1 MKGSIAALYTY
12 FSSGVIEGVDIGTA
26 YVGLYS
32 NIIYLFSLF
41 LLLVSIVSSLFF
53 FKNQIQKKEYKT
65 NIIIYSLIYSIF
77 TFSILKNT
85 IDGGILNT
93 EAIPFIF
100 GLYLLV
106 SNSYLKIN
114 KNIFIGVTG
123 FTLIIIFL
131 QNVLVTLNIA
141 VLSVISIPHL
151 TGVLSL
157 MILLLYIH
165 FLRSSQEKRSYI
177 KSNYFFALILIISV
191 CGFYYSTKDS
201 LDTISYK
208 NTELSA
214 GDQVFVF
221 SRKDIAEPGLL
232 ESYRIGD
239 MRFYKG
245 RIESNA
251 SVGSL
256 VKKTAAPLNFEPVSV
271 VGQAC
276 QIYGRPKKLY
286 FNLVDLSD
294 TTNKLNIQT
303 FKEDN
308 NEFFTIDSIDIIS
321 NNTNQMHNEYSVSAS
336 VHPCVGREVEIIQQ
350 MFVTHGLKSFVIFN
364 ISFN

>member
-1 MKGSIAALYTY
+1 M
-12 FSSGVIEGVDIGTA
+12 
-26 YVGLYS
+26 
-32 NIIYLFSLF
+32 
-41 LLLVSIVSSLFF
+41 
-53 FKNQIQKKEYKT
+53 
-65 NIIIYSLIYSIF
+65 
-77 TFSILKNT
+77 
-85 IDGGILNT
+85 
-93 EAIPFIF
+93 
-100 GLYLLV
+100 
-106 SNSYLKIN
+106 
-114 KNIFIGVTG
+114 
-123 FTLIIIFL
+123 
-131 QNVLVTLNIA
+131 
-141 VLSVISIPHL
+141 
-151 TGVLSL
+151 
-157 MILLLYIH
+157 
-165 FLRSSQEKRSYI
+165 
-177 KSNYFFALILIISV
+177 
-191 CGFYYSTKDS
+191 
-201 LDTISYK
+201 
-208 NTELSA
+208 
-214 GDQVFVF
+214 F

-245 RIESNA
+245 RIESNT

-271 VGQAC
+271 VGKAC
-276 QIYGRPKKLY
+276 QMYGRPKKLY